1 MDDAPAPASRPDA
14 AESVRPKTGDQVRL
28 PAASLRRLSRL
39 CGELGT
45 GSIAALREAGRAA
58 GRQLVETL
66 PAGDGAAAMDVD
78 RFWTELG
85 RAAVDA
91 GFGRPEYRVLEAG
104 VAEVQLRDS
113 PEARSDGSGT
123 VFARPGCHFATGW
136 IGGALSAAAGE
147 PVAVLEV
154 QCCPRGDADACR
166 FLVGREGRLEEVRS
180 SLRAGAGSLS
190 EALGDR

>member
-14 AESVRPKTGDQVRL
+14 AEPTRPDAGDEVRL
-28 PAASLRRLSRL
+28 PAASLRRLSVL

-45 GSIAALREAGRAA
+45 GSIAALREAGREA
-58 GRQLVETL
+58 GRGLAETL
-66 PAGDGAAAMDVD
+66 SGGDGSAGMDVE

-85 RAAVDA
+85 RAAADA
-91 GFGRPEYRVLEAG
+91 GFGRPEYRVLAADVG
-104 VAEVQLRDS
+104 EVLLRDS
-113 PEARSDGSGT
+113 PEARSVGAGAAST
-123 VFARPGCHFATGW
+123 RRGCHFAAGW

-154 QCCPRGDADACR
+154 QCALGGEADDCR
-166 FLVGREGRLEEVRS
+166 FLVGAEGRLEEVRG
-180 SLRAGAGSLS
+180 SLRAGAGSLR

>member
-14 AESVRPKTGDQVRL
+14 VESTRPDAGDRVRL
-28 PAASLRRLSRL
+28 PSASLRHLSRL

-45 GSIAALREAGRAA
+45 GSIAALREAGRTA
-58 GRQLVETL
+58 GRGLVQTL

-104 VAEVQLRDS
+104 VGEVQLRAS
-113 PEARSDGSGT
+113 PEARSDGIGT
-123 VFARPGCHFATGW
+123 AFARRGCHFATGW

-154 QCCPRGDADACR
+154 QCSLGGDADACR
-166 FLVGREGRLEEVRS
+166 FLVGRESRLEEVRS
-180 SLRAGAGSLS
+180 ALRAGAGSLS